1 MSDAVP
7 HNQARRNLNDLVLP
21 YKHWDFPICASTDV
35 GDVSFI
41 CPTAMFFAPTAAARI
56 PEHSW
61 QYVAC
66 NNTSIA
72 HKGLIYAGQVL
83 AGAGIDLLE
92 NPGKVKQAKEE
103 FIRNLDGRIYC
114 CPIPDDIQPDV
125 KK

>member
-1 MSDAVP
+1 M
-7 HNQARRNLNDLVLP
+7 
-21 YKHWDFPICASTDV
+21 
-35 GDVSFI
+35 
-41 CPTAMFFAPTAAARI
+41 
-56 PEHSW
+56 
-61 QYVAC
+61 AC

-72 HKGLIYAGQVL
+72 HTGLIYAGQVL

-125 KK
+125 EK